1 MGGRPGDK
9 WAVVAGR
16 KGRLEVKL
24 AFGLG
29 RRESS
34 PYRAL
39 KVWQLLFLFS
49 LSAAET
55 FRSGLEMVS

>member
-9 WAVVAGR
+9 WAVVAGC

-34 PYRAL
+34 PYRGLESVAAF
-39 KVWQLLFLFS
+39 VFI
-49 LSAAET
+49 LSTAET